1 MVHVVIKRPHNTV
14 TQRLCS
20 GQGEF
25 FFFAGV
31 MMEGRPLPAA
41 DERLSER
48 GAVITAGLKEE
59 EGEEEEEEGAGKGRR
74 V

>member
-1 MVHVVIKRPHNTV
+1 
-14 TQRLCS
+14 
-20 GQGEF
+20 
-25 FFFAGV
+25 

-41 DERLSER
+41 DERLNER